1 MDSQCKRTAVGSEAG
16 FLPRVCQSYHSLD
29 FTGRQSF
36 PSAST
41 SCWALW
47 EEGVGRAV
55 SLLTGDL
62 EGRGDV
68 FWSVMGLGKQIHSN
82 EKLKGRSYTGSYLQI
97 RVPSLQCLHH
107 RCHLLDWGKGLN
119 GVPLE
124 HLWQVVIWSMSKYFH
139 CLGTYYLSKKV
150 CWTILYKVET
160 CFHLASTC
168 WYKTCPQ
175 EFPSWLSG

>member
-1 MDSQCKRTAVGSEAG
+1 MIASSLRTKQKTPILTKLQRRNESPLGGVCARNQSKVIKYMDSQCKRTSVGSEAG

-124 HLWQVVIWSMSKYFH
+124 HL
-139 CLGTYYLSKKV
+139 
-150 CWTILYKVET
+150 
-160 CFHLASTC
+160 
-168 WYKTCPQ
+168 
-175 EFPSWLSG
+175 